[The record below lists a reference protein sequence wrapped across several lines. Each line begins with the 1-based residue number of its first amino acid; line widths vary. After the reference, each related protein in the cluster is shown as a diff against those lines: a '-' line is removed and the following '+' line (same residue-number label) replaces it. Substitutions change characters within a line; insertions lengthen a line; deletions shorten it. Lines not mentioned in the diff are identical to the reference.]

1 MKTSAEKSS
10 PLWATLLIAAAVA
23 VVVGLLLTEKPSTL
37 PEATPPAGTAATH
50 GPGAGAGAGAD
61 PAATAAAPAAPEPV
75 RPQPSPEQLSTRMH
89 EAVAEAARITV
100 GHADETEPDQQYDIT
115 GRDNRAIQAAIDT
128 VAALDAGDTPRIVE
142 IGPGSFLM
150 RDSLHLRSHV
160 TIRGTPGKTVLVKA
174 PAATSRLALDGDYGE
189 EQITVAD
196 PTGFGV
202 GSGVAIWD
210 DNVRYFHITVAR
222 ITGRT
227 TSPATFTLD
236 TPLRGDCMV
245 KRNASAAT
253 VFPVI
258 SGYDVRGTRL
268 EHLEIDGSRDTNPFL
283 DGCRGGGIYFSRGY
297 GAEIHGCTVH
307 HYNGDG
313 ISFQQSNDVTITD
326 TVCRDNAGH
335 GFHPGSGSHR
345 TVMRRCRAEDN
356 GEDGMFICWRVKHG
370 TFEENVFAG
379 NKRNGISIGHK
390 DTDNLLRGNT
400 IRANASDGILFRDE
414 LPGMAADR
422 NRLEGNTIEDNGSPG
437 QAAAGIRIR
446 GVTADNEFVDNVIR
460 DTRAEA
466 DRGQTI
472 GLAIEPAAGRNAVE
486 RNRIEAAEPIRDER
500 PQAKP

>member
-1 MKTSAEKSS
+1 MNRSTKTSSNS
-10 PLWATLLIAAAVA
+10 WVILLIGAAVA
-23 VVVGLLLTEKPSTL
+23 VVVGLLLSEKPVAPAARAIDAVRSPDAAASAASPVASGLVRAKPSPAQPSTL
-37 PEATPPAGTAATH
+37 
-50 GPGAGAGAGAD
+50 
-61 PAATAAAPAAPEPV
+61 
-75 RPQPSPEQLSTRMH
+75 MH
-89 EAVAEAARITV
+89 EAVAEAARISV
-100 GHADETEPDQQYDIT
+100 GHADEAEPGRQYDIT

-128 VAALDAGDTPRIVE
+128 VAALDAGDAPRIVE
-142 IGPGSFLM
+142 IGPGRFLM

-160 TIRGTPGKTVLVKA
+160 TLRGTPGETVLVKA
-174 PAATSRLALDGDYGE
+174 PAAVSKLAVDGDYGE

-196 PTGFGV
+196 PAGFDV
-202 GSGVAIWD
+202 GSGVAVWD
-210 DNVRYFHITVAR
+210 DSVRYFHITVAR

-227 TSPATFTLD
+227 ASPNTFTLD
-236 TPLRGDCMV
+236 IPLRGDCMV
-245 KRNASAAT
+245 KRNAWAAT
-253 VFPVI
+253 VFPVV
-258 SGYDVRGTRL
+258 SGYDVRGVRL

-283 DGCRGGGIYFSRGY
+283 DGCRGGGIYFSRGS

-307 HYNGDG
+307 GYNGDG
-313 ISFQQSNDVTITD
+313 ISFQQSNDVTIAD

-345 TVMRRCRAEDN
+345 TVMRRCRADGN

-370 TFEENVFAG
+370 TFEDNVFAG

-422 NRLEGNTIEDNGSPG
+422 NRVEGNTIEDNGSPG
-437 QAAAGIRIR
+437 RVAAGIRIR

-460 DTRAEA
+460 DTRREA
-466 DRGQTI
+466 DRGQSI
-472 GLAIEPAAGRNAVE
+472 GLAIEAAAGRNAVE

>member
-1 MKTSAEKSS
+1 MNTSTDRSSS
-10 PLWATLLIAAAVA
+10 PWPILLIAAAVA
-23 VVVGLLLTEKPSTL
+23 AVVGLLLTEKPPL
-37 PEATPPAGTAATH
+37 PIATPAAGTGVAH
-50 GPGAGAGAGAD
+50 GPGASGD
-61 PAATAAAPAAPEPV
+61 PAAAAAQPEAPEPV

-89 EAVAEAARITV
+89 EPVTEAARITV
-100 GHADETEPDQQYDIT
+100 GHADEAEPERQYDLT
-115 GRDNRAIQAAIDT
+115 GRDNRVIQAAIDT
-128 VAALDAGDTPRIVE
+128 VAALNAGDAARIVE
-142 IGPGSFLM
+142 IGPGTFQM

-174 PAATSRLALDGDYGE
+174 PAAKSRLALDGDYGE

-196 PTGFGV
+196 PAGFEV
-202 GSGVAIWD
+202 GSGVAVWD

-227 TSPATFTLD
+227 ASPNTFTLD
-236 TPLRGDCMV
+236 MPLRGDCMV
-245 KRNASAAT
+245 KRNGWAAT

-283 DGCRGGGIYFSRGY
+283 D
-297 GAEIHGCTVH
+297 GCTVH

-356 GEDGMFICWRVKHG
+356 GEDGMFVCWRVKHG

-390 DTDNLLRGNT
+390 DTDNLLRRNT

-422 NRLEGNTIEDNGSPG
+422 NRVEGNTIEDNGSPG

-460 DTRAEA
+460 DTRPEA

-472 GLAIEPAAGRNAVE
+472 GVAIEGQAGRNAVE
-486 RNRIEAAEPIRDER
+486 RNQIEATDPIRDER
-500 PQAKP
+500 PQTKPE

>member
-1 MKTSAEKSS
+1 MKKSTTRHFVI
-10 PLWATLLIAAAVA
+10 LCLL
-23 VVVGLLLTEKPSTL
+23 
-37 PEATPPAGTAATH
+37 
-50 GPGAGAGAGAD
+50 
-61 PAATAAAPAAPEPV
+61 AAPALAAAASAAPPA
-75 RPQPSPEQLSTRMH
+75 SPASEQLPVRMH
-89 EAVAEAARITV
+89 EPVKEAARISV
-100 GHADETEPDQQYDIT
+100 GHADEKSPTRAYDIT
-115 GRDNRAIQAAIDT
+115 GRDQRAIQAAIDF
-128 VAALDAGDTPRIVE
+128 VAALDAGDAPRIVE
-142 IGPGSFLM
+142 IGPGRFLM

-160 TIRGTPGKTVLVKA
+160 TLRGTPGKTVLGKA
-174 PAATSRLALDGDYGE
+174 PAAISKLALDGDYGE
-189 EQITVAD
+189 EQITLAD
-196 PTGFGV
+196 PVGFDV

-227 TSPATFTLD
+227 ATPGTFTID
-236 TPLRGDCMV
+236 VPLRGDCMV
-245 KRNASAAT
+245 KRNGSAAT

-297 GAEIHGCTVH
+297 AAEIHDCTVH

-345 TVMRRCRAEDN
+345 TVMRRCRAEGN
-356 GEDGMFICWRVKHG
+356 GEDGMFVCWRVKHG
-370 TFEENVFAG
+370 TFEDSIFAG

-422 NRLEGNTIEDNGSPG
+422 NRLEGNTIENNGGPG

-446 GVTADNEFVDNVIR
+446 GVTADNVFVDNVIR
-460 DTRAEA
+460 DTRPEA

-472 GLAIEPAAGRNAVE
+472 GVAIESAAGPHLLD

>member
-1 MKTSAEKSS
+1 M
-10 PLWATLLIAAAVA
+10 
-23 VVVGLLLTEKPSTL
+23 
-37 PEATPPAGTAATH
+37 H
-50 GPGAGAGAGAD
+50 
-61 PAATAAAPAAPEPV
+61 EPV
-75 RPQPSPEQLSTRMH
+75 T
-89 EAVAEAARITV
+89 EAARITV
-100 GHADETEPDQQYDIT
+100 GHADEAEPERQYDLT
-115 GRDNRAIQAAIDT
+115 GRDNRVIQAAIDT
-128 VAALDAGDTPRIVE
+128 VAALNAGDAARIVE
-142 IGPGSFLM
+142 IGPGTFLM

-174 PAATSRLALDGDYGE
+174 PAAKSRLALDGDYGE
-189 EQITVAD
+189 EQITLAD
-196 PTGFGV
+196 PAGFEV
-202 GSGVAIWD
+202 GSGVAVWD

-227 TSPATFTLD
+227 TSPNTFTLD
-236 TPLRGDCMV
+236 MPLRGDCMV
-245 KRNASAAT
+245 KRNGWAAT

-345 TVMRRCRAEDN
+345 TVMRRCRAEGN
-356 GEDGMFICWRVKHG
+356 GEDGMFVCWRVKHG

-422 NRLEGNTIEDNGSPG
+422 NRVEGNTIEDNGSPG

-460 DTRAEA
+460 DTRPEA

-472 GLAIEPAAGRNAVE
+472 GVAIEPQAGRNAVE
-486 RNRIEAAEPIRDER
+486 RNRIEATDPIRDER

>member
-1 MKTSAEKSS
+1 MNTSTTKSS
-10 PLWATLLIAAAVA
+10 SPWAILLLAAASA
-23 VVVGLLLTEKPSTL
+23 VVVGLLITEKPPQPIATL
-37 PEATPPAGTAATH
+37 AVGTGAAH
-50 GPGAGAGAGAD
+50 GPGAS
-61 PAATAAAPAAPEPV
+61 APAAQPEAPQPV

-89 EAVAEAARITV
+89 EPVTEAARITV
-100 GHADETEPDQQYDIT
+100 GHADEAEPERQYDLT
-115 GRDNRAIQAAIDT
+115 GRDNRVIQAAIDT
-128 VAALDAGDTPRIVE
+128 VAALNAGDAARIVE
-142 IGPGSFLM
+142 IGPGTFLM

-174 PAATSRLALDGDYGE
+174 PAAKSRLALDGDYGE

-196 PTGFGV
+196 PAGFGV
-202 GSGVAIWD
+202 GQGVAVWD

-227 TSPATFTLD
+227 ASPGTFTLNM
-236 TPLRGDCMV
+236 PLRGDCMV
-245 KRNASAAT
+245 KRNATAAT

-283 DGCRGGGIYFSRGY
+283 DGCRGGGLYLSRGY
-297 GAEIHGCTVH
+297 GVEIHDCNVH
-307 HYNGDG
+307 DYNGDG

-326 TVCRDNAGH
+326 TICRDNAGH

-345 TVMRRCRAEDN
+345 TVMRRCRGEGN
-356 GEDGMFICWRVKHG
+356 GEDGMFVCWRVKHG

-379 NKRNGISIGHK
+379 NARNGISIGHK
-390 DTDNLLRGNT
+390 DTDNLLRRNT
-400 IRANASDGILFRDE
+400 IRGNASDGILFRDE

-422 NRLEGNTIEDNGSPG
+422 NRVEGNTIEDNGGPDR
-437 QAAAGIRIR
+437 AAAGIRIR

-460 DTRAEA
+460 DTRPKA
-466 DRGQTI
+466 DRGQTT
-472 GLAIEPAAGRNAVE
+472 GLVIEPTAGRNTVE

-500 PQAKP
+500 Q

>member
-1 MKTSAEKSS
+1 MNTSTNRSSS
-10 PLWATLLIAAAVA
+10 PWPVLLIAAAVA
-23 VVVGLLLTEKPSTL
+23 VVVGLLLTEKTPL
-37 PEATPPAGTAATH
+37 PIATPAVGTGVAH
-50 GPGAGAGAGAD
+50 GPGASD
-61 PAATAAAPAAPEPV
+61 NPAAAAAQPEAPEPV

-89 EAVAEAARITV
+89 EPVTEAARITV
-100 GHADETEPDQQYDIT
+100 GHADETEPERQYDLT

-128 VAALDAGDTPRIVE
+128 VAALNAGDAPRIVE
-142 IGPGSFLM
+142 IGPGTFLM

-174 PAATSRLALDGDYGE
+174 PAAKSRLALDGDYGE

-196 PTGFGV
+196 PAGFEV
-202 GSGVAIWD
+202 GSGVAVWD

-227 TSPATFTLD
+227 ASPNTFTLD
-236 TPLRGDCMV
+236 MPLRGDCMV
-245 KRNASAAT
+245 KRNGWAAT

-345 TVMRRCRAEDN
+345 TVMRRCRAEGN
-356 GEDGMFICWRVKHG
+356 GEDGMFVCWRVKHG

-400 IRANASDGILFRDE
+400 IRANTSDGILFRDE

-422 NRLEGNTIEDNGSPG
+422 NRVEGNTIEDNGSPG
-437 QAAAGIRIR
+437 QVAAGIRIR

-460 DTRAEA
+460 DTRPEA

-472 GLAIEPAAGRNAVE
+472 GVAIEAQAGRNAVE
-486 RNRIEAAEPIRDER
+486 RNQIEATDPIRDER
-500 PQAKP
+500 PQTKP

>member
-1 MKTSAEKSS
+1 MKNSTPRHLAIMCLLSA
-10 PLWATLLIAAAVA
+10 LAVAAAA
-23 VVVGLLLTEKPSTL
+23 AS
-37 PEATPPAGTAATH
+37 AAPPAS
-50 GPGAGAGAGAD
+50 
-61 PAATAAAPAAPEPV
+61 PA
-75 RPQPSPEQLSTRMH
+75 PEQLPARMH
-89 EAVAEAARITV
+89 EPVKEAARISV
-100 GHADETEPDQQYDIT
+100 GHADEKSPTRAYDIT
-115 GRDNRAIQAAIDT
+115 GRDQRAIQAAIDF
-128 VAALDAGDTPRIVE
+128 VAALDAGDAPRIVE
-142 IGPGSFLM
+142 IGPGRFLM

-160 TIRGTPGKTVLVKA
+160 TLRGTPGKTVLVKA
-174 PAATSRLALDGDYGE
+174 PAAVSKLALDGDYGE
-189 EQITVAD
+189 EQITLAD
-196 PTGFGV
+196 PAGFDV

-227 TSPATFTLD
+227 ATPGTFTID
-236 TPLRGDCMV
+236 VPLRGDCMV
-245 KRNASAAT
+245 KRNGSAAT

-297 GAEIHGCTVH
+297 AAEIHGCAVH

-345 TVMRRCRAEDN
+345 TVMRRCRAEGN
-356 GEDGMFICWRVKHG
+356 GEDGMFVCWRVKHG
-370 TFEENVFAG
+370 TFEDSVFAG

-400 IRANASDGILFRDE
+400 IRANASDGILFREE

-422 NRLEGNTIEDNGSPG
+422 NRLEGNTIENNGGPG

-446 GVTADNEFVDNVIR
+446 GVTADNVFVDNVIR
-460 DTRAEA
+460 DTRPEA

-472 GLAIEPAAGRNAVE
+472 GVAIESAAGPHLLD

>member
-1 MKTSAEKSS
+1 MKNSTTRH
-10 PLWATLLIAAAVA
+10 LVITCLLAALAAAA
-23 VVVGLLLTEKPSTL
+23 S
-37 PEATPPAGTAATH
+37 AAPPAS
-50 GPGAGAGAGAD
+50 
-61 PAATAAAPAAPEPV
+61 PA
-75 RPQPSPEQLSTRMH
+75 PEQLPARMH
-89 EAVAEAARITV
+89 EPVKEAARISV
-100 GHADETEPDQQYDIT
+100 GHADEKSPTRAYDIT
-115 GRDNRAIQAAIDT
+115 GRDQRAIQAAIDF
-128 VAALDAGDTPRIVE
+128 VAALDAGDAPRIVE
-142 IGPGSFLM
+142 IGPCRFLM

-160 TIRGTPGKTVLVKA
+160 TLRGTPGKTLLVKA
-174 PAATSRLALDGDYGE
+174 PAAVSRLALDGDYGE
-189 EQITVAD
+189 EQITMAD
-196 PTGFGV
+196 PAGFDV

-227 TSPATFTLD
+227 ATPGTFTID
-236 TPLRGDCMV
+236 VPLRGDCMV
-245 KRNASAAT
+245 KRNGSAAT

-297 GAEIHGCTVH
+297 AAEIHGCTVH

-345 TVMRRCRAEDN
+345 TVMRRCRAEGN
-356 GEDGMFICWRVKHG
+356 GEDGMFVCWRVKHG
-370 TFEENVFAG
+370 TFEDNVFAG
-379 NKRNGISIGHK
+379 NKRNGISICHK

-422 NRLEGNTIEDNGSPG
+422 NRLEGNTIENNGGPG

-460 DTRAEA
+460 DTRPEA

-472 GLAIEPAAGRNAVE
+472 GVAIESAAGPHVFD

-500 PQAKP
+500 PEAKP

>member
-1 MKTSAEKSS
+1 MKNSTPRHLAI
-10 PLWATLLIAAAVA
+10 LCLLAALAVGAAAA
-23 VVVGLLLTEKPSTL
+23 AS
-37 PEATPPAGTAATH
+37 AAPPAS
-50 GPGAGAGAGAD
+50 
-61 PAATAAAPAAPEPV
+61 PAQLPA
-75 RPQPSPEQLSTRMH
+75 RMH
-89 EAVAEAARITV
+89 EPVKEAARISV
-100 GHADETEPDQQYDIT
+100 GHADDKNPTRAYDIT
-115 GRDNRAIQAAIDT
+115 GRDQRAIQAAIDF
-128 VAALDAGDTPRIVE
+128 VAALDAGNAPRIVE
-142 IGPGSFLM
+142 IGPGRFLM

-160 TIRGTPGKTVLVKA
+160 TLRGTPGKTVLVKA
-174 PAATSRLALDGDYGE
+174 PAAVSKLALDGDYGE
-189 EQITVAD
+189 EQITLAD
-196 PTGFGV
+196 PAGFDV

-227 TSPATFTLD
+227 ATPGTFTID
-236 TPLRGDCMV
+236 VPLRGDCMV
-245 KRNASAAT
+245 KRNGSAAT

-258 SGYDVRGTRL
+258 SGHDVHGTRL

-283 DGCRGGGIYFSRGY
+283 DGCRGGGIYFSRGH
-297 GAEIHGCTVH
+297 AAAIHGCTVH

-345 TVMRRCRAEDN
+345 TVMRRCRAEGN
-356 GEDGMFICWRVKHG
+356 GEDGMFVCWRVKHG
-370 TFEENVFAG
+370 TFEDSVFGG

-422 NRLEGNTIEDNGSPG
+422 NRLEGNTIENNGGPG
-437 QAAAGIRIR
+437 QVAAGIRIR
-446 GVTADNEFVDNVIR
+446 GVTADNVFVANVIR
-460 DTRAEA
+460 DTRPEA

-472 GLAIEPAAGRNAVE
+472 GVAIESAAGPHVFD